1 MLSPNDIKL
10 LRTIIREET
19 QDIRMD
25 VHCIREEMH
34 DMKGEL
40 RGMRVDIDDLKADMF
55 DVKTDLRK
63 QLSYILDTNLNMY
76 TIRKDI
82 SDIKETVEEH
92 ESILKR
98 GRYTK
103 GSKRTKLD

>member
-1 MLSPNDIKL
+1 MKKIIDMLSPNDIKL

-19 QDIRMD
+19 QDIRED
-25 VHCIREEMH
+25 IH
-34 DMKGEL
+34 DMKGEM

-82 SDIKETVEEH
+82 SDINETVEEH